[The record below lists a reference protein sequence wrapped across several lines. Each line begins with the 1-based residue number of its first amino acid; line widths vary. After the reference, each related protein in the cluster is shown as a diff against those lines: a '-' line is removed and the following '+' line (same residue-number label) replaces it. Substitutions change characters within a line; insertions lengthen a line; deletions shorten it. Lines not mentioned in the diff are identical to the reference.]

1 VVAEWLIRY
10 FEPRDAGYVG
20 MPLGTSGPF
29 LFLFRSAT
37 ILAMHRP
44 AAQVNA
50 ARRPMTDPTQGLP
63 VLRCAVT
70 EHRTF
75 VVALAVAFVVNMVV
89 YTLVVDPLAE
99 RVANIEQRDQAAE
112 EALAQARMDHAQA
125 SGTLTGTTRA
135 SAQLAT
141 FYEDVLPRDLAAAR
155 RLTYLRLARLAR
167 GSNLQYERSSYD
179 PIADTGS
186 TLTRLQIQM
195 VLSGSYANM
204 RDFIHQLET
213 APEFVVIDSIQL
225 MSGRSGN
232 GSLDATLRLSTYYRL
247 GKRNS

>member
-1 VVAEWLIRY
+1 
-10 FEPRDAGYVG
+10 
-20 MPLGTSGPF
+20 
-29 LFLFRSAT
+29 
-37 ILAMHRP
+37 MHRR
-44 AAQVNA
+44 AAHINAA
-50 ARRPMTDPTQGLP
+50 ARRPVTESIDGLP
-63 VLRCAVT
+63 VLRRAIA
-70 EHRTF
+70 EHRAL
-75 VVALAVAFVVNMVV
+75 VIALAVAFVVNVFMYALVV
-89 YTLVVDPLAE
+89 YPLSE

-112 EALAQARMDHAQA
+112 DALAQARTDHAHA
-125 SGTLTGTTRA
+125 SGTLTGKTRA

-141 FYEDVLPRDLAAAR
+141 FYEDVLPRDLAGAR